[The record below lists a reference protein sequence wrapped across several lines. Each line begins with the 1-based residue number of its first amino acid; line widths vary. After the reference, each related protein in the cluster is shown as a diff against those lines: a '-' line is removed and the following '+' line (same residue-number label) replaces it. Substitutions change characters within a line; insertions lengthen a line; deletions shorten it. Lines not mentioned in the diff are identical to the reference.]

1 MALEIT
7 DQTFDEVLGQNQYV
21 VVDFWA
27 AWCGPCRM
35 IGPIIDELAND
46 NSDVVVAKLNVSD
59 NAFSAQKYMVTSIP
73 CIIFFKDGQEVTRV
87 KGAVPKSEL
96 QKKINEL
103 KG

>member
-1 MALEIT
+1 MAWEIT
-7 DQTFDEVLGQNQYV
+7 DQNFDEILSQNQLV

-46 NSDVVVAKLNVSD
+46 NSDVVVAKLNVSG

-73 CIIFFKDGQEVTRV
+73 CIIFFKDGQEITRV
-87 KGAVPKSEL
+87 KGVVPKSEL
-96 QKKINEL
+96 QKRINDL